1 MKKTLRLRVMLITAI
16 IGVVATIF
24 FGIFVDA
31 DSNFGLIWGCVAY
44 YPIAFLIV
52 AGGFR
57 WKWKNNAPWIAS
69 LVGLPFWVFL
79 IGGVISRN
87 LEFLKWYTVIGITIS
102 VIIFEYNLLDQ

>member
-16 IGVVATIF
+16 IGFIATIL

-31 DSNFGLIWGCVAY
+31 DSNFGLIWGCLAY

-57 WKWKNNAPWIAS
+57 WKWKNNAPWIAT
-69 LVGLPFWVFL
+69 LVGLPMWIALF
-79 IGGVISRN
+79 GPVITGS
-87 LEFLKWYTVIGITIS
+87 LEFLKWYTGIGITLS
-102 VIIFEYNLLDQ
+102 VIIFEYNLLD